1 MADYFLTANETRCFQ
16 NLLLLLFLAP
26 QVSKSINDD
35 AKDEVEDNDDDHEEE
50 KQVVDH
56 PGSEKGLLVKPNRY
70 KAGYWFKSTL
80 PSIYLYLCRSCTVS
94 YPYMY
99 VNLID

>member
-1 MADYFLTANETRCFQ
+1 MVDYFLTTNETRRFQ
-16 NLLLLLFLAP
+16 YLLLLLFLTP

-56 PGSEKGLLVKPNRY
+56 PGSKKGLLLKPNR
-70 KAGYWFKSTL
+70 
-80 PSIYLYLCRSCTVS
+80 
-94 YPYMY
+94 
-99 VNLID
+99 